1 MEFAEIN
8 EERIESIRKHGK
20 AARGQKELIG
30 HLEGDR
36 LTLKQAVNA
45 HCYDCTG
52 FFADGKVDC
61 GMKRCSLYPFMPY
74 NPNRPKLPGK
84 TMSSAHM
91 EKMRAARHQES
102 NLSL

>member
-52 FFADGKVDC
+52 FYSDGKVDC
-61 GMKRCSLYPFMPY
+61 GMKHCSLHPFMPY
-74 NPNRPKLPGK
+74 NQNREKRTARP
-84 TMSSAHM
+84 MSKAHM

>member
-20 AARGQKELIG
+20 AAQGQKELIG

-61 GMKRCSLYPFMPY
+61 GMKHCPLHPFMPY
-74 NPNRPKLPGK
+74 NPNRQKLPGR
-84 TMSSAHM
+84 TMSEAHM